1 MGERAVNFSIEENDL
16 VILSKIASEYS
27 VTVTELIKKVISE
40 YLEKIKKDPFYRL
53 TANFEE
59 VSSEENSE
67 ILEMINNLSDED
79 LTISSVKKLSK

>member
-16 VILSKIASEYS
+16 VILSKIASAYS

-40 YLEKIKKDPFYRL
+40 YLEKIKKNPFYRL
-53 TANFEE
+53 TANVEE

>member
-40 YLEKIKKDPFYRL
+40 YLEKIKKNPFYRL
-53 TANFEE
+53 TANVEE

>member
-53 TANFEE
+53 TANVEE

>member
-1 MGERAVNFSIEENDL
+1 MVERAVNFSIEENDI
-16 VILSKIASEYS
+16 VILSKIASAYS

-40 YLEKIKKDPFYRL
+40 YLEKIKKNPFYRL
-53 TANFEE
+53 TANVEE